1 VSLWP
6 LIALV
11 TLAVVAVIIWPLV
24 KPRRI
29 VPPGRAAFDRAIYR
43 DQLAEIQ
50 RDLERGVLAPAQAEA
65 ARLEIERRL
74 LATESADRAA
84 ESTVASAP
92 VDGVTVVML
101 ACFIS
106 AGAVAL
112 YLALGSPKLKD
123 QPFASRADASAVAQD
138 DSQAPADLASSLAS
152 LEAKLKEHP
161 DDAEGWLLLARTQG
175 VLQRWS
181 DAAQSYLKAIA
192 LTQEDA
198 EAEAGY
204 GEMLVKLADN
214 QVTPAAREAFA
225 KAIAK
230 DPADAASRFYLALG
244 DAQAGKAKE
253 AVAAWTKLVD
263 DAPPGTEWVDMVR
276 GNIKEVAQRAGIAVP
291 KEAERPPT
299 QVASTGEK
307 GPNAADVAAAA
318 QMTPDE
324 RQQMIRG
331 MVEGLA
337 ARLKDN
343 PNDLAGWQRLANAY
357 RVLGEEEKAKE
368 AAAHVASLQSGAPSA
383 QQPPVQ
389 QSPAPAASSP
399 GPSAADM
406 AAAAQMTPE
415 QRQQMIRGMVEGLAA
430 RLKDNPG
437 DLAGWQR
444 LANAYRVLGE
454 EERAKDALAHVA
466 ALSPNDVTPL
476 LAEAH
481 RILARGEGRDPKQKL
496 PDRLVELMKEVEQ
509 RDPKQPEALWYLG
522 LAEAQNHNGAAAA
535 VYWQRLL
542 ALLDPASDD
551 YKMVQAAVDAVKKN

>member
-11 TLAVVAVIIWPLV
+11 TLAVVAIIVWPLV
-24 KPRRI
+24 KPRRV

-50 RDLERGVLAPAQAEA
+50 RDLERGVLDPAQAAA

-74 LATESADRAA
+74 LATESADRSA
-84 ESTVASAP
+84 ESMVKSAP

-101 ACFIS
+101 ACFVS

-123 QPFASRADASAVAQD
+123 QPFASRAGASAVAED

-181 DAAQSYLKAIA
+181 DAAESYLKAIA
-192 LTQEDA
+192 LTQEGA

-214 QVTPAAREAFA
+214 QVTPAAREAFT

-230 DPADAASRFYLALG
+230 DPADPASRFYLALG
-244 DAQAGKAKE
+244 DAQAGKEKE
-253 AVAAWTKLVD
+253 AVAAWTKLID
-263 DAPPGTEWVDMVR
+263 DAPPDAEWVDMVR
-276 GNIKEVAQRAGIAVP
+276 SNVKQTAARAGIPVP
-291 KEAERPPT
+291 KEAERPPP
-299 QVASTGEK
+299 QVASAGEK
-307 GPNAADVAAAA
+307 GPSAADMEAAAQMSPEQRQQMIRGMVAGLAARLKDNPNDLAGWQRLATAYRVLGEEDKAKEAAAHVAALQSAAPPQQPVPAPAAAPPGPSAADMTAAA
-318 QMTPDE
+318 QMTPE
-324 RQQMIRG
+324 ARQQMIRG

-357 RVLGEEEKAKE
+357 RVLGEDEKAKD
-368 AAAHVASLQSGAPSA
+368 AAAHVA
-383 QQPPVQ
+383 
-389 QSPAPAASSP
+389 
-399 GPSAADM
+399 
-406 AAAAQMTPE
+406 
-415 QRQQMIRGMVEGLAA
+415 
-430 RLKDNPG
+430 
-437 DLAGWQR
+437 
-444 LANAYRVLGE
+444 
-454 EERAKDALAHVA
+454 ALN
-466 ALSPNDVTPL
+466 PNDVTPL
-476 LAEAH
+476 LDEAH
-481 RILARGEGRDPKQKL
+481 QMLARGEGRDPKQKL
-496 PDRLVELMKEVEQ
+496 PDRLVQLMKEVEQ
-509 RDPKQPEALWYLG
+509 HDPKQPEALWYLG
-522 LAEAQNHNGAAAA
+522 LAEAQNHNGGAAAG
-535 VYWQRLL
+535 YWQRLL

-551 YKMVQAAVDAVKKN
+551 YKMVQSAVDAVKKN